1 MDVLGQIM
9 QQMSGGNLDNLSQ
22 QLGVDKGQVSSAIGA
37 ALPMIMGAMAK
48 NAQTPQG
55 AQSLDN
61 ALAKD
66 HDGSILDNLG
76 SFLGSA
82 DNGPGGAILGHVF
95 GNNRGTAEAGL
106 SQMTNLNP
114 SQAGSLLE
122 NLAPV
127 VMGYLGKQKQS
138 QGLDAS
144 GIVNILMGARNQ
156 ASNDSGMGGM
166 AINMLNNFLDKDGDG
181 SALDDIGGML
191 GNMFGGKK

>member
-9 QQMSGGNLDNLSQ
+9 QQFSGGNLDNLSN
-22 QLGVDKGQVSSAIGA
+22 QLGVEKSQVSSAIGA
-37 ALPMIMGAMAK
+37 AIPMIMGAMAK

-66 HDGSILDNLG
+66 HDGSLLENLSG
-76 SFLGSA
+76 FLGSA

-95 GNNRGTAEAGL
+95 GNNRTTAEAGL
-106 SQMTNLNP
+106 SKMTNLNP
-114 SQAGSLLE
+114 NQAGSLLE

-127 VMGYLGKQKQS
+127 VMGYLGQQKKS
-138 QGLDAS
+138 QGLDAG

-166 AINMLNNFLDKDGDG
+166 AMTMLNSFLDKDGDG

-191 GNMFGGKK
+191 GNMFGKK